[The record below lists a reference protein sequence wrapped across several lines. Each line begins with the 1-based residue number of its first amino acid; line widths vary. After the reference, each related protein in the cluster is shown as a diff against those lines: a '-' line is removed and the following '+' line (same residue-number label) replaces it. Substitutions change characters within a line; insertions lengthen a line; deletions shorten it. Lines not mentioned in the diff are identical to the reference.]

1 MAEVFVPL
9 NRFQSVISNLTGE
22 EDEVY
27 KTPIGVSTIVLSA
40 QITNTG
46 VTNNPL
52 TVLINSNRLIP
63 VANFDGIEVTSS
75 FVTASALLD
84 LNKQFIV
91 TETYAFMQF
100 QNNLLEDQLPIS
112 ASFYQPQIQR
122 NLEAISFDITNNTK
136 IRTTKAARSYY
147 DKNGITLVP
156 TGQLSASLQS
166 VDYANLLSQQILK
179 NEHPTG
185 SISITRLYQTA
196 VTQSFNF
203 DLTAESGSIELVEDL
218 YNVIRNNINNPIRE
232 AQPIIDLIKNVEIPR
247 QDSLSP
253 VVAGKLVLEEGYGL
267 IFSGSTE
274 LTVILSLLES
284 ANE

>member
-27 KTPIGVSTIVLSA
+27 KTPVGVSTIMLSA

-46 VTNNPL
+46 ITNNPL
-52 TVLINSNRLIP
+52 TVLINSNREIP
-63 VANFDGIEVTSS
+63 VANFDGIEVTGS

-100 QNNLLEDQLPIS
+100 QNNLLEDPLPIS

-122 NLEAISFDITNNTK
+122 NAEAVSFDISNNTT

-147 DKNGITLVP
+147 DKNGTSLILS
-156 TGQLSASLQS
+156 GQLSASLQS
-166 VDYANLLSQQILK
+166 VDYANLLSQQVLK
-179 NEHPTG
+179 NEHVTG
-185 SISITRLYQTA
+185 SAFITRLYQNI

-218 YNVIRNNINNPIRE
+218 YNVIVNNINNPIRE
-232 AQPIIDLIKNVEIPR
+232 PQPIIELIKNVEIPR

-267 IFSGSTE
+267 IFSGSTD

>member
-9 NRFQSVISNLTGE
+9 NRFQSVISTLTGE

-27 KTPIGVSTIVLSA
+27 KTPTGVSTIMLSA

-63 VANFDGIEVTSS
+63 VANFDGIEVTGS

-84 LNKQFIV
+84 LNKQFII
-91 TETYAFMQF
+91 TETFAFMQF
-100 QNNLLEDQLPIS
+100 QNNLLEEQLPIS

-122 NLEAISFDITNNTK
+122 NAEAISFDISNNTI

-147 DKNGITLVP
+147 DKNGTSLILS
-156 TGQLSASLQS
+156 GQLSASLQS
-166 VDYANLLSQQILK
+166 VDYANLLSQQVLK
-179 NEHPTG
+179 NEHVTG
-185 SISITRLYQTA
+185 SASITRLFQTS
-196 VTQSFNF
+196 VTQSYNF
-203 DLTAESGSIELVEDL
+203 DLTAESGSVELVEDL
-218 YNVIRNNINNPIRE
+218 YNVIINNINNPIRE
-232 AQPIIDLIKNVEIPR
+232 PQPVIELIKNVEIPR

-253 VVAGKLVLEEGYGL
+253 VVAGKLVLEDGYGL
-267 IFSGSTE
+267 IFSGSTD

>member
-27 KTPIGVSTIVLSA
+27 KTPVGVSTIMLSA

-100 QNNLLEDQLPIS
+100 QNNLLEDPLPIS

-122 NLEAISFDITNNTK
+122 NLEAISFDISNNTT
-136 IRTTKAARSYY
+136 IRTNKAARSYY
-147 DKNGITLVP
+147 DKNGISLVL

-166 VDYANLLSQQILK
+166 VNYANLLSQQVLK

-185 SISITRLYQTA
+185 SAFISRIYQTA

-203 DLTAESGSIELVEDL
+203 GLTAESGSIELVEDL
-218 YNVIRNNINNPIRE
+218 YNVIGNNINNPIRE
-232 AQPIIDLIKNVEIPR
+232 PQPIIDLIKNVEIPR

-267 IFSGSTE
+267 IFSGSTD

>member
-27 KTPIGVSTIVLSA
+27 KTPVGVSTIMLSA

-63 VANFDGIEVTSS
+63 VANFDGIEVTGS

-122 NLEAISFDITNNTK
+122 NAEAVSFDISNNTT
-136 IRTTKAARSYY
+136 IRTNKAARSYY
-147 DKNGITLVP
+147 DKNGTSLVIS
-156 TGQLSASLQS
+156 GQLSASLQS
-166 VDYANLLSQQILK
+166 VDYANLLSQQVLK

-185 SISITRLYQTA
+185 SAFITRLYQTA

-203 DLTAESGSIELVEDL
+203 DLTAESGSVELVEDL
-218 YNVIRNNINNPIRE
+218 YNVIRNNINNPITE
-232 AQPIIDLIKNVEIPR
+232 PQPIIELIKNVEIPR

>member
-27 KTPIGVSTIVLSA
+27 KTPVGVSTIMLSA

-46 VTNNPL
+46 VTNHPL

-63 VANFDGIEVTSS
+63 VANFDGIQVTSS

-91 TETYAFMQF
+91 AETYAFMQF
-100 QNNLLEDQLPIS
+100 QNNLLEEQLPIS

-122 NLEAISFDITNNTK
+122 NLEAISFDITNNTT

-147 DKNGITLVP
+147 DKNGTSLVL

-166 VDYANLLSQQILK
+166 VDYANLLSQQVLK
-179 NEHPTG
+179 NEHVTG
-185 SISITRLYQTA
+185 SASITRLFQTS
-196 VTQSFNF
+196 VTQSYNF
-203 DLTAESGSIELVEDL
+203 DLSTESGSVELVEDL
-218 YNVIRNNINNPIRE
+218 YNVIRNNINSPITE
-232 AQPIIDLIKNVEIPR
+232 PQPIIELIKNVEIPR

-267 IFSGSTE
+267 IFSGSTD

>member
-1 MAEVFVPL
+1 MAEAFIPL

-27 KTPIGVSTIVLSA
+27 KTPTGVSTIILSA

-46 VTNNPL
+46 INNEPL
-52 TVLINSNRLIP
+52 TILINSNREIP
-63 VANFDGIEVTSS
+63 VADFDGIEVTGS

-91 TETYAFMQF
+91 TETFAFMQF
-100 QNNLLEDQLPIS
+100 QNNLFEDPLPIS

-122 NLEAISFDITNNTK
+122 NIEAISFDISNNNTL
-136 IRTTKAARSYY
+136 RTTKAARSYY
-147 DKNGITLVP
+147 DKNGTSLIIS
-156 TGQLSASLQS
+156 GQLSASLQS
-166 VDYANLLSQQILK
+166 VDYANLLSQQVLK
-179 NEHPTG
+179 NEHVTG
-185 SISITRLYQTA
+185 SASITRLFQTS
-196 VTQSFNF
+196 VTQSYNF
-203 DLTAESGSIELVEDL
+203 DLTAESGSVELVEDL

-232 AQPIIDLIKNVEIPR
+232 PQPIIELIKNVEIPR

-253 VVAGKLVLEEGYGL
+253 VVAGKLVLEDGYGL

>member
-27 KTPIGVSTIVLSA
+27 KTPTGVSTIMLSA

-63 VANFDGIEVTSS
+63 VANFDGIEVTGS

-84 LNKQFIV
+84 LNKQFII
-91 TETYAFMQF
+91 TETFAFMQF
-100 QNNLLEDQLPIS
+100 QNNLLEEQLPIS

-122 NLEAISFDITNNTK
+122 NAEAVSFDISNNTT
-136 IRTTKAARSYY
+136 IRTNKAARSYY
-147 DKNGITLVP
+147 DKNGISLVLP
-156 TGQLSASLQS
+156 GQLSASLQS
-166 VDYANLLSQQILK
+166 VDYANLLSQQVLK
-179 NEHPTG
+179 NEHATG
-185 SISITRLYQTA
+185 SVSITRLYQTA
-196 VTQSFNF
+196 VTQSYNF
-203 DLTAESGSIELVEDL
+203 DLTAESGSVELVEDL
-218 YNVIRNNINNPIRE
+218 YDVIRNNINNPIRE
-232 AQPIIDLIKNVEIPR
+232 PQPIIDLIKNVEIPR

-267 IFSGSTE
+267 IFSGSTD

>member
-27 KTPIGVSTIVLSA
+27 KTPVGVSTIMLSA

-46 VTNNPL
+46 VNNQPL
-52 TVLINSNRLIP
+52 TVLINSNREIP
-63 VANFDGIEVTSS
+63 VANFDGIEVTGS

-84 LNKQFIV
+84 LNKQFII
-91 TETYAFMQF
+91 TETFAFMQF
-100 QNNLLEDQLPIS
+100 QNNLLEDPLPII

-122 NLEAISFDITNNTK
+122 NAEAISFDISNNTT
-136 IRTTKAARSYY
+136 IRTNKAARSYY
-147 DKNGITLVP
+147 DKNGTSLLIS
-156 TGQLSASLQS
+156 GQLSASLQS
-166 VDYANLLSQQILK
+166 VDYANLLSQQVLK
-179 NEHPTG
+179 NENVTG
-185 SISITRLYQTA
+185 SASITRLFQTS
-196 VTQSFNF
+196 VTQSYNF
-203 DLTAESGSIELVEDL
+203 DLTAESGSVELVEDL

-232 AQPIIDLIKNVEIPR
+232 PQPIIELIKNVEIPR

-253 VVAGKLVLEEGYGL
+253 VVAGKLVLEDGYGL
-267 IFSGSTE
+267 IFSGSTD

>member
-27 KTPIGVSTIVLSA
+27 KTPVGVSTIMLSA

-63 VANFDGIEVTSS
+63 VANFDGIEVTGS

-122 NLEAISFDITNNTK
+122 NAEAVSFDMSNNTT

-147 DKNGITLVP
+147 DKNGISLVL

-166 VDYANLLSQQILK
+166 VNYANLLSQQVLK

-185 SISITRLYQTA
+185 SAFITRLYQTA

-203 DLTAESGSIELVEDL
+203 DLTAESGSVELVEDL

-232 AQPIIDLIKNVEIPR
+232 PQPIIDLIKNVEIPR

-267 IFSGSTE
+267 IFSGSTD

>member
-1 MAEVFVPL
+1 MADVFVPL

-27 KTPIGVSTIVLSA
+27 KTPVGVSTIMLSA

-84 LNKQFIV
+84 LNKQFII
-91 TETYAFMQF
+91 TETFAFMQF
-100 QNNLLEDQLPIS
+100 ENNLLEEQLPIS

-122 NLEAISFDITNNTK
+122 NIEAISFDITNNTT

-147 DKNGITLVP
+147 DKNGVSLVIS
-156 TGQLSASLQS
+156 GQLSASLQS
-166 VDYANLLSQQILK
+166 VDYANLLSQQVLK
-179 NEHPTG
+179 NEHVTG
-185 SISITRLYQTA
+185 SASITRLYQTA
-196 VTQSFNF
+196 VTQSYNF
-203 DLTAESGSIELVEDL
+203 DLTAESGSVELVEDL
-218 YNVIRNNINNPIRE
+218 YNVIRNNINNPITE
-232 AQPIIDLIKNVEIPR
+232 PQPIIDLIKNVEIPR

>member
-9 NRFQSVISNLTGE
+9 NRFQSVISTLTGE

-27 KTPIGVSTIVLSA
+27 KTPTGVSTIMLSA

-63 VANFDGIEVTSS
+63 VANFDGIEVTGS

-84 LNKQFIV
+84 LNKQFII
-91 TETYAFMQF
+91 TETFAFMQF
-100 QNNLLEDQLPIS
+100 QNNLLEEQLPIS

-122 NLEAISFDITNNTK
+122 NAEAISFDISNNTI

-147 DKNGITLVP
+147 DKNGTSLLLS
-156 TGQLSASLQS
+156 GQLSASLQS
-166 VDYANLLSQQILK
+166 VDYANLLSQQVLK
-179 NEHPTG
+179 NEHVTG
-185 SISITRLYQTA
+185 SASITRLFQTS
-196 VTQSFNF
+196 VTQSYNF
-203 DLTAESGSIELVEDL
+203 DLTVESGSVELVEDL

-232 AQPIIDLIKNVEIPR
+232 PQPVIELIKNVEIPR

-253 VVAGKLVLEEGYGL
+253 VVAGKLVLEDGYGL
-267 IFSGSTE
+267 IFSGSTD

>member
-1 MAEVFVPL
+1 
-9 NRFQSVISNLTGE
+9 
-22 EDEVY
+22 
-27 KTPIGVSTIVLSA
+27 
-40 QITNTG
+40 
-46 VTNNPL
+46 
-52 TVLINSNRLIP
+52 
-63 VANFDGIEVTSS
+63 
-75 FVTASALLD
+75 
-84 LNKQFIV
+84 
-91 TETYAFMQF
+91 MQF

-122 NLEAISFDITNNTK
+122 NLEAISFDITNNTT

-147 DKNGITLVP
+147 DKNGTSLVL

-203 DLTAESGSIELVEDL
+203 DLTAESGSVELVEDL

-232 AQPIIDLIKNVEIPR
+232 PQPIIDLIKNVEIPR

>member
-27 KTPIGVSTIVLSA
+27 KTPVGVSTIMLSA

-100 QNNLLEDQLPIS
+100 QNNLLEDPLPIS

-122 NLEAISFDITNNTK
+122 NLEAISFDISNNTT
-136 IRTTKAARSYY
+136 IRTNKAARSYY
-147 DKNGITLVP
+147 DKNGISLVL

-166 VDYANLLSQQILK
+166 VNYANLLSQQVLK

-185 SISITRLYQTA
+185 STFISRIYQTA

-203 DLTAESGSIELVEDL
+203 GLTAESGSIELVEDL
-218 YNVIRNNINNPIRE
+218 YNVIGNNINNPIRE
-232 AQPIIDLIKNVEIPR
+232 PQPIIDLIKNVEIPR

-267 IFSGSTE
+267 IFSGSTD

>member
-9 NRFQSVISNLTGE
+9 NRFQSVISTLTGE

-27 KTPIGVSTIVLSA
+27 KTPTGVSTIMLSA

-63 VANFDGIEVTSS
+63 VANFDGIEVTGS

-84 LNKQFIV
+84 LNKQFII
-91 TETYAFMQF
+91 TETFAFMQF
-100 QNNLLEDQLPIS
+100 QNNLLEEQLPIS

-122 NLEAISFDITNNTK
+122 NIEAISFDITNNTT
-136 IRTTKAARSYY
+136 IRTTKAGRSYY
-147 DKNGITLVP
+147 DKNGVSLVIS
-156 TGQLSASLQS
+156 GQLSASLQS
-166 VDYANLLSQQILK
+166 VDYANLLSQQVLK
-179 NEHPTG
+179 NEHVTG
-185 SISITRLYQTA
+185 SASITRLFQTA
-196 VTQSFNF
+196 VTQSYNF
-203 DLTAESGSIELVEDL
+203 DLTAESGSVELVEDL
-218 YNVIRNNINNPIRE
+218 YNVIRNNINNPITE
-232 AQPIIDLIKNVEIPR
+232 PQPIIDLIKNVEIPR

>member
-27 KTPIGVSTIVLSA
+27 KTPVGVSTIMLSA

-46 VTNNPL
+46 LNIEPL
-52 TVLINSNRLIP
+52 TILINSNRLIP
-63 VANFDGIEVTSS
+63 VANFGGIEVTGS

-84 LNKQFIV
+84 LNKQFII

-147 DKNGITLVP
+147 DKNGTSLVL

-166 VDYANLLSQQILK
+166 VDYANLLSQQVLK

-185 SISITRLYQTA
+185 SVSITRLYQTA

-203 DLTAESGSIELVEDL
+203 NLTAESGSVELVEDL

-253 VVAGKLVLEEGYGL
+253 IVAGKLVLEEGYGL
-267 IFSGSTE
+267 IFSGSTD

>member
-27 KTPIGVSTIVLSA
+27 KTPVGVSTIMLSA

-46 VTNNPL
+46 LNTEPL
-52 TVLINSNRLIP
+52 NILINSNRQIP
-63 VANFDGIEVTSS
+63 VANFDGIEVTGS
-75 FVTASALLD
+75 FITASALLD

-100 QNNLLEDQLPIS
+100 QNNLLEEQLPIS

-122 NLEAISFDITNNTK
+122 NVEAISYDISNNTT

-147 DKNGITLVP
+147 DKNGISLVLS
-156 TGQLSASLQS
+156 GQLSASLQS
-166 VDYANLLSQQILK
+166 IDYANLLSQQVLK
-179 NEHPTG
+179 NEHVTG
-185 SISITRLYQTA
+185 SASITRLYQTA
-196 VTQSFNF
+196 VTQSYNF
-203 DLTAESGSIELVEDL
+203 DLTAESGSIDLVENL
-218 YNVIRNNINNPIRE
+218 YNVIRNNVNSPVTE
-232 AQPIIDLIKNVEIPR
+232 PQPVIEFIKNVEIPKK
-247 QDSLSP
+247 DSLSP

-267 IFSGSTE
+267 IFSGSTD

>member
-27 KTPIGVSTIVLSA
+27 KTPVGVSTIMLSA

-63 VANFDGIEVTSS
+63 VANFDGIEVTGS

-91 TETYAFMQF
+91 TETFAYMQF

-122 NLEAISFDITNNTK
+122 NLEAISFDITNNTT

-147 DKNGITLVP
+147 DKNGTSLVL

-203 DLTAESGSIELVEDL
+203 DLTAESGSVELVEDL

-232 AQPIIDLIKNVEIPR
+232 PQPIIDLIKNVEIPR

-267 IFSGSTE
+267 IFSGSTD

>member
-27 KTPIGVSTIVLSA
+27 KTPTGVSTIMLSA

>member
-1 MAEVFVPL
+1 MAEAFIPL

-27 KTPIGVSTIVLSA
+27 KTPVGVSTIMLSA

-100 QNNLLEDQLPIS
+100 QNNLLEDPLPIS

-122 NLEAISFDITNNTK
+122 NLEAISFDISNNTT
-136 IRTTKAARSYY
+136 IRTNKAARSYY
-147 DKNGITLVP
+147 DKNGISLVL

-166 VDYANLLSQQILK
+166 VNYANLLSQQVLK

-185 SISITRLYQTA
+185 SAFISRIYQTA

-203 DLTAESGSIELVEDL
+203 GLTAESGSIELVEDL
-218 YNVIRNNINNPIRE
+218 YNVIGNNINNPIRE
-232 AQPIIDLIKNVEIPR
+232 PQPIIDLIKNVEIPR

-267 IFSGSTE
+267 IFSGSTD

>member
-27 KTPIGVSTIVLSA
+27 KTPVGVSTIMLSA

-63 VANFDGIEVTSS
+63 VANFDGIEVTGS
-75 FVTASALLD
+75 FITASALLD

-100 QNNLLEDQLPIS
+100 QNNLLEEQLPIS

-122 NLEAISFDITNNTK
+122 NVEAISYDISNNTT

-147 DKNGITLVP
+147 DKNGISLVLS
-156 TGQLSASLQS
+156 GQLSASLQS
-166 VDYANLLSQQILK
+166 IDYANLLSQQVLK
-179 NEHPTG
+179 NEHVTG
-185 SISITRLYQTA
+185 SASITRLYQTA
-196 VTQSFNF
+196 VTQSYNF
-203 DLTAESGSIELVEDL
+203 DLTAESGSVELVEDL
-218 YNVIRNNINNPIRE
+218 YNVIGNNINNPIRE
-232 AQPIIDLIKNVEIPR
+232 PQPIIDLIKNVEIPR

-267 IFSGSTE
+267 IFSGSTD

>member
-9 NRFQSVISNLTGE
+9 NRFQSVISTLTGE

-27 KTPIGVSTIVLSA
+27 KTPTGVSTIMLSA

-63 VANFDGIEVTSS
+63 VANFDGIEVTGS

-84 LNKQFIV
+84 LNKQFII
-91 TETYAFMQF
+91 TETFAFMQF
-100 QNNLLEDQLPIS
+100 QNNLLEDPLPIS

-122 NLEAISFDITNNTK
+122 NAEAVSFDISNNTT

-147 DKNGITLVP
+147 DKNGTSLILS
-156 TGQLSASLQS
+156 GQLSASLQS
-166 VDYANLLSQQILK
+166 VDYANLLSQQVLK
-179 NEHPTG
+179 NEHVTG
-185 SISITRLYQTA
+185 SVSITRLFQTS
-196 VTQSFNF
+196 VTQSYNF
-203 DLTAESGSIELVEDL
+203 DLSTESGSVELVEEL

-232 AQPIIDLIKNVEIPR
+232 PQPIIELIKNVEIPR

-253 VVAGKLVLEEGYGL
+253 VVAGKLVLEDGYGL
-267 IFSGSTE
+267 IFSGSTD

>member
-22 EDEVY
+22 QDEVY
-27 KTPIGVSTIVLSA
+27 KAPVGVSSIVLSA

-46 VTNNPL
+46 LNTEPVTIL
-52 TVLINSNRLIP
+52 LDSNREIP
-63 VANFDGIEVTSS
+63 VPNFAGIEVTGS
-75 FVTASALLD
+75 FVTASTLLE
-84 LNKQFIV
+84 LNKNFIA

-100 QNNLLEDQLPIS
+100 QNNLLEDPLPIS
-112 ASFYQPQIQR
+112 ASIYQPQILR
-122 NLEAISFDITNNTK
+122 NVEAIVYDIQNNTT
-136 IRTTKAARSYY
+136 IRTTKAAKSYY
-147 DKNGITLVP
+147 DKNGISLVIS
-156 TGQLSASLQS
+156 GQLSASLQS
-166 VDYANLLSQQILK
+166 INYANLLSQQVLK

-185 SISITRLYQTA
+185 SSEISRLYQTS
-196 VTQSFNF
+196 VTQSYNF
-203 DLTAESGSIELVEDL
+203 DLAVESGSIDLVENL
-218 YNVIRNNINNPIRE
+218 YNVISNNVNAPIRQP
-232 AQPIIDLIKNVEIPR
+232 QPIIDLIKNVAIPK

-267 IFSGSTE
+267 IFSGSTD

>member
-9 NRFQSVISNLTGE
+9 NRFQSVISTLTGE

-27 KTPIGVSTIVLSA
+27 KTPTGVSTIMLSA

-84 LNKQFIV
+84 LNKQFII
-91 TETYAFMQF
+91 TETFAFMQF
-100 QNNLLEDQLPIS
+100 QNNLLEEQLPIS

-122 NLEAISFDITNNTK
+122 NAEAISFDISNNTI

-147 DKNGITLVP
+147 DKNGTSLILS
-156 TGQLSASLQS
+156 GQLSASLQS
-166 VDYANLLSQQILK
+166 VDYANLLSQQVLK
-179 NEHPTG
+179 NEHVTG
-185 SISITRLYQTA
+185 SASITRLFQTS
-196 VTQSFNF
+196 VTQSYNF
-203 DLTAESGSIELVEDL
+203 DLTAESGSVELVEDL
-218 YNVIRNNINNPIRE
+218 YNVIINNINNPIRE
-232 AQPIIDLIKNVEIPR
+232 PQPVIELIKNVEIPR

-253 VVAGKLVLEEGYGL
+253 VVAGKLVLEDGYGL
-267 IFSGSTE
+267 IFSGSTD

>member
-27 KTPIGVSTIVLSA
+27 KTPVGVSTIMLSA

-46 VTNNPL
+46 LNTEPL
-52 TVLINSNRLIP
+52 SILINSNRQIP
-63 VANFDGIEVTSS
+63 VANFDGIEVTGS
-75 FVTASALLD
+75 FITASALLD

-91 TETYAFMQF
+91 TETYAFMAF
-100 QNNLLEDQLPIS
+100 QNNLLEEQLPIS

-122 NLEAISFDITNNTK
+122 NLEAISYDISNNTT

-147 DKNGITLVP
+147 DKNGISLVLS
-156 TGQLSASLQS
+156 GQLSASLQS
-166 VDYANLLSQQILK
+166 IDYANLLSQQVLK
-179 NEHPTG
+179 NEHVTG
-185 SISITRLYQTA
+185 SASITRLYQTA
-196 VTQSFNF
+196 VTQSYNF
-203 DLTAESGSIELVEDL
+203 DLTAESGSIDLVENL
-218 YNVIRNNINNPIRE
+218 YNVIRNNVNSPVTE
-232 AQPIIDLIKNVEIPR
+232 PQPVIEFIKNVEIPKK
-247 QDSLSP
+247 DSLSP

-267 IFSGSTE
+267 IFSGSTD

>member
-27 KTPIGVSTIVLSA
+27 KTPTGVSTIILSA

-46 VTNNPL
+46 VTNEPL
-52 TVLINSNRLIP
+52 TVLINSNREIP
-63 VANFDGIEVTSS
+63 VANFDGIEVTGS
-75 FVTASALLD
+75 FVTASALLN

-91 TETYAFMQF
+91 TETFAFMQF
-100 QNNLLEDQLPIS
+100 QNNLFEDPLPIS

-122 NLEAISFDITNNTK
+122 NIEAISFDISNNNTL
-136 IRTTKAARSYY
+136 RTTKAARSYY
-147 DKNGITLVP
+147 DKNGTSLIIS
-156 TGQLSASLQS
+156 GQLSASLQS
-166 VDYANLLSQQILK
+166 VDYANLLSQQVLK
-179 NEHPTG
+179 NEHVTG
-185 SISITRLYQTA
+185 SASITRLFQTS

-203 DLTAESGSIELVEDL
+203 DLTAESGSVELVEDL

-232 AQPIIDLIKNVEIPR
+232 PQPVIELIKNVEIPR

-253 VVAGKLVLEEGYGL
+253 VVAGKLVLEDGYGL
-267 IFSGSTE
+267 IFSGSTD
-274 LTVILSLLES
+274 LTVILSILES

>member
-27 KTPIGVSTIVLSA
+27 KTPVGVSTIMLSA

-84 LNKQFIV
+84 LNKQFII
-91 TETYAFMQF
+91 TETFAFMQF
-100 QNNLLEDQLPIS
+100 ENNLLEEQLPIS

-122 NLEAISFDITNNTK
+122 NIEAISFDITNATK

-147 DKNGITLVP
+147 DKNGVSLVIS
-156 TGQLSASLQS
+156 GQLSASLQS
-166 VDYANLLSQQILK
+166 VDYANLLSQQVLK
-179 NEHPTG
+179 NEHVTG
-185 SISITRLYQTA
+185 STSITRLYQTA
-196 VTQSFNF
+196 VTQSYNF
-203 DLTAESGSIELVEDL
+203 DLTAESGSVELVEDL
-218 YNVIRNNINNPIRE
+218 YNVIRNNINNPITE
-232 AQPIIDLIKNVEIPR
+232 PQPIIDLIKNVEIPR

>member
-1 MAEVFVPL
+1 M
-9 NRFQSVISNLTGE
+9 
-22 EDEVY
+22 
-27 KTPIGVSTIVLSA
+27 LSA

-84 LNKQFIV
+84 LNKQFII
-91 TETYAFMQF
+91 TETFAFMQF
-100 QNNLLEDQLPIS
+100 ENNLLEEQLPIS

-122 NLEAISFDITNNTK
+122 NIEAISFDITNNTT

-147 DKNGITLVP
+147 DKNGVSLVIS
-156 TGQLSASLQS
+156 GQLSASLQS
-166 VDYANLLSQQILK
+166 VDYANLLSQQVLK
-179 NEHPTG
+179 NEHVTG
-185 SISITRLYQTA
+185 SASITRLYQTA
-196 VTQSFNF
+196 VTQSYNF
-203 DLTAESGSIELVEDL
+203 DLTAESGSVELVEDL
-218 YNVIRNNINNPIRE
+218 YNVIRNNINNPITE
-232 AQPIIDLIKNVEIPR
+232 PQPIIDLIKNVEIPR

>member
-27 KTPIGVSTIVLSA
+27 KTPVGVSTIMLSA

-52 TVLINSNRLIP
+52 TVLINSNREIP
-63 VANFDGIEVTSS
+63 VANFDGIEVTGS

-100 QNNLLEDQLPIS
+100 QNNLLEDPLPIS

-122 NLEAISFDITNNTK
+122 NAEAVSFDISNNTT

-147 DKNGITLVP
+147 DKNGTSLILS
-156 TGQLSASLQS
+156 GQLSASLQS
-166 VDYANLLSQQILK
+166 VDYANLLSQQVLK
-179 NEHPTG
+179 NEHVTG
-185 SISITRLYQTA
+185 SAFITRLYQNI

-218 YNVIRNNINNPIRE
+218 YNVIVNNINNPIRE
-232 AQPIIDLIKNVEIPR
+232 PQPIIELIKNVEIPR

-267 IFSGSTE
+267 IFSGSTD

>member
-27 KTPIGVSTIVLSA
+27 KTPVGVSTIMLSA

-63 VANFDGIEVTSS
+63 VANFDGIEVTGS

-91 TETYAFMQF
+91 TETFAYMQF

-122 NLEAISFDITNNTK
+122 NLEAISFDITNNTT

-147 DKNGITLVP
+147 DKNGTSLVL

-185 SISITRLYQTA
+185 SVSITRLYQTA

-203 DLTAESGSIELVEDL
+203 GLTAESGSVELVEDL

-232 AQPIIDLIKNVEIPR
+232 PQPIIDLIKNVEIPR

-267 IFSGSTE
+267 IFSGSTD